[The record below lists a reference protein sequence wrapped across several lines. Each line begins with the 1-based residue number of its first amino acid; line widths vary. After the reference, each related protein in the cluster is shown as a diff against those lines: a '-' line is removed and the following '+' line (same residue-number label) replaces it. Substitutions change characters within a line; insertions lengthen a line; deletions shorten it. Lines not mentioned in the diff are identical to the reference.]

1 MLVFLDESGADR
13 RNMLRQYG
21 YSMRGKPAQKR
32 ALLCRGEHVS
42 TIANISLSSL
52 LYYVDVVKGIVD
64 GDRFYDYI

>member
-21 YSMRGKPAQKR
+21 YCMRGKPAQKH

-42 TIANISLSSL
+42 IIANISLSSL
-52 LYYVDVVKGIVD
+52 LYVDIVKGTVD
-64 GDRFYDYI
+64 GDRFYD